1 MGALRHDLHRADA
14 RHGGAEPRGTEERVT
29 RTGGGKLAIRQR
41 MRRTSQRHWLCRGTR
56 IHAIEERSPG
66 AGRAGSTSQWH

>member
-1 MGALRHDLHRADA
+1 M
-14 RHGGAEPRGTEERVT
+14 T
-29 RTGGGKLAIRQR
+29 RTGGGKLDKRQR
-41 MRRTSQRHWLCRGTR
+41 VRRTSQWPWLCWETR